1 MAVRIRKQYCDNGK
15 CPPCVL
21 HGPRPEAQSYDTW
34 QCPNT
39 LEHGGQGALV
49 EPDAESG
56 KGQQENDV
64 AYVVGDCEEV
74 CYELVPCVSFNFE
87 EDRRKRTVLNPRSFR
102 VRVMYD
108 FTSTIGV

>member
-1 MAVRIRKQYCDNGK
+1 M
-15 CPPCVL
+15 
-21 HGPRPEAQSYDTW
+21 
-34 QCPNT
+34 
-39 LEHGGQGALV
+39 
-49 EPDAESG
+49 
-56 KGQQENDV
+56 

-108 FTSTIGV
+108 FTGTIGV